1 LIEKCQDQKLRQKF
15 LEKPNAKLTDLQD
28 IARAHEAVNEQMKSM
43 DKPVAHQPGQVNSIK
58 QQKFQNKGRGQ
69 SENKGKK
76 GGKSFKT
83 QKPESDQSQRSYNCI
98 RFGHFA
104 RDACCPARDK
114 ECGNCGARE
123 HFIVCCWK
131 KGATKTPLRANQ
143 ERSPKAYNVEEG
155 ATGRGNG

>member
-1 LIEKCQDQKLRQKF
+1 MHVVKILDDYSYRKLMFPLKGMCSDKWSSRTERKFVCRLRQKAITCDFTDVDETVRGQLIEKCQDQKLRRKF

-43 DKPVAHQPGQVNSIK
+43 DKPLAHQPGQVNSIK

-83 QKPESDQSQRSYNCI
+83 QKPESD
-98 RFGHFA
+98 
-104 RDACCPARDK
+104 
-114 ECGNCGARE
+114 
-123 HFIVCCWK
+123 
-131 KGATKTPLRANQ
+131 
-143 ERSPKAYNVEEG
+143 
-155 ATGRGNG
+155 